1 MMNYDQKLFVGKAV
15 KALMQ
20 SYGRKEVFQ
29 NSYKTGT
36 RTVKCYSS
44 HMDANTIL
52 NLRDSVHRLMSA
64 FGIEIDQYTLKL
76 SDGTRY
82 GGPGIIVKF

>member
-1 MMNYDQKLFVGKAV
+1 MNYEQKLLVGRAL

-29 NSYKTGT
+29 NNYRTGT

-44 HMDANTIL
+44 HLDANTVL

-64 FGIEIDQYTLKL
+64 FGVEIDQYDMKL
-76 SDGTRY
+76 TTGTRY